1 MNLGASRNGSV
12 VTEFVLLGLTET
24 PLLQPIL
31 FAFFLLAY
39 VATIGGNFS
48 ILAAIL
54 FEPKLHTPMYFFLGN
69 LSLLD
74 VGCITV
80 TVPAMLRHLISS
92 DRSIPYRAC
101 LSQLFFFHLLAG
113 VDCFLLTVMAYDRYL
128 AICQPL
134 TYSTR
139 MSWRIQQALV
149 GMSCV
154 FSFTNALTQTVAL
167 STLKFC
173 GPNLINH
180 FYCDLPQL
188 FQLSCSSIHLNE
200 QLLFVAAAFMGVAPL
215 VLITVSYAQ
224 VVAAVLQIRSA
235 EGRKKAFS
243 TCSSHLTVVGIF
255 YGTGVFSYMRLGS
268 VEASDKDKGIGI
280 LNTVIS
286 PMMNPLIYS
295 LRNPDVQGALQR
307 VLTGRQAPK

>member
-1 MNLGASRNGSV
+1 MSIHPKAMDLGASENDSI
-12 VTEFVLLGLTET
+12 VTEFVLLGLTEA
-24 PLLQPIL
+24 PALQPIL
-31 FAFFLLAY
+31 FIIFLLTY
-39 VATIGGNFS
+39 VAAVGGNVS

-54 FEPKLHTPMYFFLGN
+54 AEPKLHNPMYFFLGN

-74 VGCITV
+74 VRCISV
-80 TVPAMLRHLISS
+80 TVPSISYS
-92 DRSIPYRAC
+92 AC
-101 LSQLFFFHLLAG
+101 LSQLFCFHLLAG
-113 VDCFLLTVMAYDRYL
+113 ADCFLLTAMAYDRYL

-139 MSWRIQQALV
+139 MSWGIQQALV

-173 GPNLINH
+173 GPHVINH

-188 FQLSCSSIHLNE
+188 FQLSCSSTQLNE
-200 QLLFVAAAFMGVAPL
+200 LLLFIAAAFMGVAPL
-215 VLITVSYAQ
+215 VLITVSYAH
-224 VVAAVLQIRSA
+224 VAAAVLRIRSA
-235 EGRKKAFS
+235 EGRKKAVS
-243 TCSSHLTVVGIF
+243 TCGSHLTVVGIF

-268 VEASDKDKGIGI
+268 VEASEKDKGIGI

-286 PMMNPLIYS
+286 PMLNPLIYR
-295 LRNPDVQGALQR
+295 LRNPDVQGALRQ
-307 VLTGRQAPK
+307 VFTGRRPLE